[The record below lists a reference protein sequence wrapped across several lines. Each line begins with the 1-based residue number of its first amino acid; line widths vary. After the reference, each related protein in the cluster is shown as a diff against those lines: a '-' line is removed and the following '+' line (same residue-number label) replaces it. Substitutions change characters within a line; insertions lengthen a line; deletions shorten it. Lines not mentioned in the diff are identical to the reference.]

1 MCVSTDRACIFFKN
15 FVGWDQAQRT
25 LLRMMRELNELQ
37 ENQTPWVCCKT
48 SGRSIVSGMMLWS
61 TYLRPG
67 IADFYSLLTDW
78 TEHLGPVLRLLTSL
92 SSQAL
97 LLNSHLQ
104 ELDLGRAACMVCT
117 YLDEKTCIFRC
128 THDVCHIFVCCC
140 CGCWCFWM
148 PLFPIQVQAWNL
160 LDCKNLQ
167 VNASRKRGWRRHAN
181 LCGRQQHPWWCYG
194 VCGRGGLGFHFFS
207 SHIMWQVFLPRVD
220 SLKILNVLLRES
232 ASVLEE

>member
-1 MCVSTDRACIFFKN
+1 MLDIYIYIYVLIDRACIFLN

-117 YLDEKTCIFRC
+117 YLDEKTCIFCC
-128 THDVCHIFVCCC
+128 THDVCTYIC
-140 CGCWCFWM
+140 M
-148 PLFPIQVQAWNL
+148 L
-160 LDCKNLQ
+160 LLW
-167 VNASRKRGWRRHAN
+167 VLMLLNA
-181 LCGRQQHPWWCYG
+181 P
-194 VCGRGGLGFHFFS
+194 V
-207 SHIMWQVFLPRVD
+207 SHSGT
-220 SLKILNVLLRES
+220 SLKSVRLQDF
-232 ASVLEE
+232 ASQCI

>member
-1 MCVSTDRACIFFKN
+1 MTRLHWLDDAWYICFNWPCMYFFIISLA
-15 FVGWDQAQRT
+15 VGWDQAQRT

-37 ENQTPWVCCKT
+37 ENQTPWFCCKT

-78 TEHLGPVLRLLTSL
+78 TEHLGPVLRLLTSV

-117 YLDEKTCIFRC
+117 YLDEKTCIFCC
-128 THDVCHIFVCCC
+128 THDVCTYIC
-140 CGCWCFWM
+140 M
-148 PLFPIQVQAWNL
+148 L
-160 LDCKNLQ
+160 LWVLMLL
-167 VNASRKRGWRRHAN
+167 NA
-181 LCGRQQHPWWCYG
+181 P
-194 VCGRGGLGFHFFS
+194 V
-207 SHIMWQVFLPRVD
+207 SHSGT
-220 SLKILNVLLRES
+220 SLKSVRLQDF
-232 ASVLEE
+232 ASQCI